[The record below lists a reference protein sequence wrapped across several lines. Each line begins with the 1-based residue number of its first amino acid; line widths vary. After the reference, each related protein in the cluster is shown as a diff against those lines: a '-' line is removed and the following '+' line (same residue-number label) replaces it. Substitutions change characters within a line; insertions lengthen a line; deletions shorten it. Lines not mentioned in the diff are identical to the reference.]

1 MRRRVRTP
9 RSEKKKRDL
18 AEQKIDQEIALI
30 NANLSMRKC
39 MSSLDRLEKENRML
53 RNQFLQRLLIGN
65 RKKIRNAFE
74 TWRWVDFSRLVLPTL
89 ILKPKHRSET
99 IRISRRSMRK
109 CIELIRRKL
118 FHTLRMCRLS
128 KGFETWKLFTKAD
141 ILQRNLDA
149 ERISAWIQLNNDR
162 RDAMDEHREKC
173 LLVVLKRKNLIELRE
188 AWERWQ
194 ELGIFTFKKTRCA

>member
-1 MRRRVRTP
+1 
-9 RSEKKKRDL
+9 
-18 AEQKIDQEIALI
+18 
-30 NANLSMRKC
+30 
-39 MSSLDRLEKENRML
+39 
-53 RNQFLQRLLIGN
+53 
-65 RKKIRNAFE
+65 
-74 TWRWVDFSRLVLPTL
+74 
-89 ILKPKHRSET
+89 
-99 IRISRRSMRK
+99 MRK

-188 AWERWQ
+188 AWKRWQ
-194 ELGIFTFKKTRCA
+194 ELVYIHVSRKRAARKVFVFCLSSRRNFVRDAFWNWKAWCQRDEIERLRSVLTKALEMSERQVAFANGIVI

>member
-1 MRRRVRTP
+1 
-9 RSEKKKRDL
+9 
-18 AEQKIDQEIALI
+18 
-30 NANLSMRKC
+30 
-39 MSSLDRLEKENRML
+39 
-53 RNQFLQRLLIGN
+53 
-65 RKKIRNAFE
+65 
-74 TWRWVDFSRLVLPTL
+74 
-89 ILKPKHRSET
+89 
-99 IRISRRSMRK
+99 MRK

-188 AWERWQ
+188 AWKRWQ
-194 ELGIFTFKKTRCA
+194 ELVYIHVSRKRAARKVFVFCLSSRRNFVRDAFWNWKAWCQRDEIERLRSVLMKALEISERQVAFANGIVI